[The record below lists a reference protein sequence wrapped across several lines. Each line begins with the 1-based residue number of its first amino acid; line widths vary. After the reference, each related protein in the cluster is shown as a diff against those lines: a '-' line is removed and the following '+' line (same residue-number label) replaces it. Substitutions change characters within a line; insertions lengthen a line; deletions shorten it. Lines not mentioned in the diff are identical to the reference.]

1 MSTSIVIMMLIV
13 SLLLGLAG
21 LIFFLWGLKNGQFD
35 DGEKMMNNILFDDEN
50 ELNEAF
56 KREKKIKKDN

>member
-1 MSTSIVIMMLIV
+1 MMLIV

-35 DGEKMMNNILFDDEN
+35 DGEKMMNNVLYDDEK
-50 ELNEAF
+50 ELNEAL
-56 KREKKIKKDN
+56 KRERKKKKL

>member
-1 MSTSIVIMMLIV
+1 LSTSIVIMMLIV

-35 DGEKMMNNILFDDEN
+35 DGEKMMNNVLYDDEK
-50 ELNEAF
+50 ELNEAL
-56 KREKKIKKDN
+56 KRERKKKKL